1 MLPHRLYITCTP
13 PFAPHHPFPSHHTLP
28 QGQRHATPAHICSH
42 FRKRAMHS
50 LGATSTP
57 EPPEQNTDRMRA
69 ISACRASRYDCSCK
83 RMKRLRDWESRI
95 RRGTALFGVAT
106 RFSMAMSV
114 PAMER
119 TGVRERTS
127 FDWRPNDWAMRC
139 PTGGSEA
146 PSSRPCG
153 MAKLNTASTLSV
165 HRWKERVRGQV
176 GGEAHRRVRR
186 HV

>member
-1 MLPHRLYITCTP
+1 
-13 PFAPHHPFPSHHTLP
+13 
-28 QGQRHATPAHICSH
+28 
-42 FRKRAMHS
+42 MHS

-114 PAMER
+114 PAMEDASS
-119 TGVRERTS
+119 TS
-127 FDWRPNDWAMRC
+127 K
-139 PTGGSEA
+139 
-146 PSSRPCG
+146 
-153 MAKLNTASTLSV
+153 KLKVLQPGQAQKAS
-165 HRWKERVRGQV
+165 
-176 GGEAHRRVRR
+176 
-186 HV
+186 